1 MFDFLEIGPLMDEA
15 GAGDG
20 GGGVA
25 VADASSDFGGG
36 EPGSDTDTGGD
47 TGGEVHDA
55 EFVEPSTELARV
67 EQPETP
73 VVKPGERAVQN
84 GKFTQ
89 SGKAAIEAL
98 KPLSPRLAQEV
109 TQSLLVRDW
118 LQRELPGGKKELA
131 TLKQLAQQN
140 GGEQGIAELKS
151 IAQQMEEIDRMY
163 AAADPNFIEKIT
175 ETPDGQQS
183 FVGLMEPALRKFDKL
198 DPKRLA
204 YYQAQGA
211 VQTLNNAG
219 LPTMFATQA
228 AILNRA
234 SKAYTEGNKELAAS
248 FLAEIIDNHNSI
260 LGAIDILHQAAKN
273 APAALGSPAD
283 PKVQDGKNELERER
297 AALRKEQWETSVAN
311 QRRAVFAKA
320 WGELTKGR
328 NLTTDQD
335 SNIKGFYELRLT
347 AKFRQWQNNAA
358 RFFAN
363 GDRDGYLKEQYTFFQ
378 KAIPD
383 ALRQAIAQALPG
395 KPGPK
400 PEGGPVKPPV
410 NGKPATDRS
419 GNAIR
424 VAKMPPSSDLD
435 VIKTTGAMLSEN
447 KAFTKD
453 GRLVQWA

>member
-1 MFDFLEIGPLMDEA
+1 MLDFLELGPLMDES
-15 GAGDG
+15 GGGDG

-36 EPGSDTDTGGD
+36 EAPADTGGD
-47 TGGEVHDA
+47 TGVEVHDA
-55 EFVEPSTELARV
+55 EFVEPSAELARV
-67 EQPETP
+67 EQPGTA
-73 VVKPGERAVQN
+73 VVKAGERAVQN
-84 GKFTQ
+84 GKFTP

-131 TLKQLAQQN
+131 TLKALAAQN
-140 GGEQGIAELKS
+140 GGEQGIADIKFK
-151 IAQQMEEIDRMY
+151 
-163 AAADPNFIEKIT
+163 ADYLEKVDALFEAGDPQFIETIT
-175 ETPDGQQS
+175 SYESGRNG
-183 FVGLMEPALRKFDKL
+183 FVALMEPALRKFDKL

-211 VQTLNNAG
+211 VQVLSNAG

-248 FLAEIIDNHNSI
+248 FLAEIIENHNAI
-260 LGAIDILHQAAKN
+260 LGAIDILYQAAKN
-273 APAALGSPAD
+273 VPAAPGTPANPQLD
-283 PKVQDGKNELERER
+283 DRAKQLTQREQ
-297 AALRKEQWETSVAN
+297 ALQKQEWETSVAN
-311 QRRAVFAKA
+311 QRRATFAKA

-347 AKFRQWQNNAA
+347 AKIRQWQNQSA

-363 GDRDGYLKEQYTFFQ
+363 GDRDGYLKEQYAFFQ

-400 PEGGPVKPPV
+400 
-410 NGKPATDRS
+410 ATTTTAKSNTYNAARVTS
-419 GNAIR
+419 TGNAVR
-424 VAKMPPSSDLD
+424 VAKMPPTSDLD
-435 VIKTTGAMLSEN
+435 PVRTTGDMLSAN
-447 KAFTKD
+447 KAYTKD